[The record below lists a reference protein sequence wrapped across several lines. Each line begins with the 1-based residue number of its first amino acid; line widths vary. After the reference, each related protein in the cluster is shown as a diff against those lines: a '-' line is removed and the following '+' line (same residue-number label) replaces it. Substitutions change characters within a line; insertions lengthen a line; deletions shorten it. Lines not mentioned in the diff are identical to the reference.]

1 MIKKIGAVAGADI
14 FTKVLSY
21 MLLPIY
27 LGIMPQE
34 DYGQYSFIVAFL
46 SPIFLIVSFS
56 LYVPYIKSY
65 CAEGFTKKKELTS
78 TIFISLFLWL
88 LVLNITFILLKPYL
102 LGLFSEVFKILHFV
116 DEKYYLVMLLINT
129 GTILLYCYSLLL
141 ARKKPKE
148 IIIFIISKF
157 ILITIFS
164 LISLYINIF
173 NNQTVVNRL
182 IGVSIA
188 ECIFIIVF
196 MIVFFRS
203 SFIFKIDFFL
213 LKKNLKIALPLVPLT
228 MITFFTV
235 MVDRTLIAEHHGLKV
250 LASYGLAMVLLSPI
264 QMIMTSVQTIWAP
277 QLYSMPNMTKALKK
291 SMKIMFISSVAMIIG
306 VVLLSIL
313 IYVSII
319 IGVINVNYKIVPTII
334 VLGSVGAIASS
345 LMHLNSNMFVHL
357 EKTTYLVFI
366 SLLVLIL
373 NLVLNQILIPSY
385 SFYGAAT
392 AAAVANITG
401 LSLGYLLL
409 KNLVSKNEKIN
420 EY

>member
-34 DYGQYSFIVAFL
+34 DFGQYSFIVAFL

-88 LVLNITFILLKPYL
+88 LVLNITFIFLKPYL
-102 LGLFSEVFKILHFV
+102 LGLFSEVFKIFNFV

-313 IYVSII
+313 IYISII

-334 VLGSVGAIASS
+334 VLGSVGTIASS